1 VFEVE
6 ITREGLRHLR
16 LLPGKVR
23 DAAAQAIKG
32 PIAAA
37 SSTGRADDSND
48 VRQGLAGGSSWVED
62 VLGGGPP
69 WPGPS
74 ARFRPPWSWL
84 LPWPACL

>member
-1 VFEVE
+1 MRDQVWDRPRVRGRDH
-6 ITREGLRHLR
+6 REGLRHLR

-48 VRQGLAGGSSWVED
+48 VRQ
-62 VLGGGPP
+62 
-69 WPGPS
+69 
-74 ARFRPPWSWL
+74 RT
-84 LPWPACL
+84 